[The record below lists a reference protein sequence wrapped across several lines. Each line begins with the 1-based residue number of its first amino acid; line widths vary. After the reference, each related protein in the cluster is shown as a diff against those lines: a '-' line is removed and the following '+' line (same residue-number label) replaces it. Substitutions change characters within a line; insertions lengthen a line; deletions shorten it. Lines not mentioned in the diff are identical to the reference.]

1 MVIYSKGKWCEE
13 IFQGNRLLQNN
24 PALFLQATKNGFEY
38 YQDMKIAAIHEVH
51 AMFNVD
57 EKESVMF
64 LWGGMEFLL

>member
-1 MVIYSKGKWCEE
+1 MKKYSKE
-13 IFQGNRLLQNN
+13 IGYYKNN